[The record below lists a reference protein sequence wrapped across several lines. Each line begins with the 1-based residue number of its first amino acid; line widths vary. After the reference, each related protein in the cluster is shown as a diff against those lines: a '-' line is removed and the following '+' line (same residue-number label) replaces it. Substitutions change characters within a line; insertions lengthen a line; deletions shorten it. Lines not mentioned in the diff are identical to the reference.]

1 MLALDFPAY
10 PLRLSK
16 VADQLHVHCLCRN
29 KWLLLTPEEWVRQ
42 HALWYLHKE
51 KQFPL
56 SLINVERRI
65 DFNGVQRRYD
75 ICVFEPS
82 GGIHLLVECKAPSV
96 PITQSVFD
104 QIARYN
110 LSVDATYLMVTNGL
124 AHYYCTMDYK
134 AQRYHFLRELPAYTP
149 SSLNSRHA

>member
-82 GGIHLLVECKAPSV
+82 GGIHL
-96 PITQSVFD
+96 
-104 QIARYN
+104 
-110 LSVDATYLMVTNGL
+110 
-124 AHYYCTMDYK
+124 
-134 AQRYHFLRELPAYTP
+134 PAG
-149 SSLNSRHA
+149 